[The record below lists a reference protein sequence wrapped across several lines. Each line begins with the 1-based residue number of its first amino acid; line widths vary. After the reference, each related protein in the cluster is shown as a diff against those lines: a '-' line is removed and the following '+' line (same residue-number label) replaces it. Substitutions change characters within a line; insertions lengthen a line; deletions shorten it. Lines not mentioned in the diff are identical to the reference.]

1 MFFLGF
7 GWLVFDGLLREDGLY
22 GRAVLRFIKQAL
34 ANESITVY
42 GDGEQTRSFCYI
54 TDTVTGLMMLTINE
68 KAKGEVVNVGNAKE
82 VTILQLAK
90 KIRELTRSRSQLTFH
105 PLPKNDP
112 KRLCPDT
119 SKMKKLLG

>member
-1 MFFLGF
+1 M
-7 GWLVFDGLLREDGLY
+7 VFDGLLREDGLY

-54 TDTVTGLMMLTINE
+54 TDTVTGLMMLTLNE

-90 KIRELTRSRSQLTFH
+90 KLE
-105 PLPKNDP
+105 N
-112 KRLCPDT
+112 
-119 SKMKKLLG
+119 

>member
-1 MFFLGF
+1 M
-7 GWLVFDGLLREDGLY
+7 VFDGLLREDGLY

-90 KIRELTRSRSQLTFH
+90 KL
-105 PLPKNDP
+105 KN
-112 KRLCPDT
+112 
-119 SKMKKLLG
+119 

>member
-1 MFFLGF
+1 M
-7 GWLVFDGLLREDGLY
+7 LREDGLY

-68 KAKGEVVNVGNAKE
+68 KAKGEVGNTQE

-90 KIRELTRSRSQLTFH
+90 KIKELTRSKSELTFH
-105 PLPKNDP
+105 SLPKDDQ
-112 KRLCPDT
+112 KDDAQT
-119 SKMKKLLG
+119 QAK